1 MAELKS
7 LFKEKSYE
15 SVVTVPNI
23 ITFSGIVAI
32 GFYTYGFLANSRWL
46 LGIMLFLAGLSDLL
60 DGEVARRLYQKT
72 RIGEFLDPLR
82 DRLLLLAVLAN
93 IFYITDFRLLILW
106 GSFIVGFEVLT
117 ALNNLFLVTPRN
129 RKVHIV
135 GKLRQ
140 AAHLLLAGLVV
151 LSFYFKDIIFGIT
164 SINFNFPPDL
174 ALPLMAFCS
183 CAAFICY
190 IWHTAGTERPQE

>member
-1 MAELKS
+1 MKS

-23 ITFSGIVAI
+23 ITFSGIIAV
-32 GFYTYGFLANSRWL
+32 GFYTYGFLASSRWL

-93 IFYITDFRLLILW
+93 IFYIVDFRLLILW
-106 GSFIVGFEVLT
+106 GGLIVGFEILT
-117 ALNNLFLVTPRN
+117 ALNNLFLAPRSL
-129 RKVHIV
+129 KVHLV

-151 LSFYFKDIIFGIT
+151 LSFYFRDVIFSIT
-164 SINFNFPPDL
+164 NLNFNFPPDL

>member
-1 MAELKS
+1 MKS

-23 ITFSGIVAI
+23 ITFSGIIAV
-32 GFYTYGFLANSRWL
+32 GFYTYGFLASSRWL

-60 DGEVARRLYQKT
+60 DGEVARRLKQKT

-82 DRLLLLAVLAN
+82 DRLLLLAALAN
-93 IFYITDFRLLILW
+93 IFYIADFRLLILW
-106 GSFIVGFEVLT
+106 GGLIVGFEILT
-117 ALNNLFLVTPRN
+117 ALNNLFLIAPRN
-129 RKVHIV
+129 RKVRLV

-140 AAHLLLAGLVV
+140 AAHLFLAGLVV
-151 LSFYFKDIIFGIT
+151 LSFYFKDIIFNLT
-164 SINFNFPPDL
+164 SFKFDFPIKL
-174 ALPLMAFCS
+174 ALLLMAVCS

-190 IWHTAGTERPQE
+190 IWHAVGTERPQE